1 MLSYISVI
9 VISIYLP
16 DQVKPST
23 KLLTKGLMNRHHYI
37 SSLLQEINRVL
48 LLVKYHKTTV
58 SVRRKISRSKYQD
71 YFTFYN
77 ITLVRPYYITSS

>member
-1 MLSYISVI
+1 MI
-9 VISIYLP
+9 VINIYLL

-37 SSLLQEINRVL
+37 SSLLQEINRIL
-48 LLVKYHKTTV
+48 FLVKYHKTTV

-71 YFTFYN
+71 YLTF
-77 ITLVRPYYITSS
+77 ITLL